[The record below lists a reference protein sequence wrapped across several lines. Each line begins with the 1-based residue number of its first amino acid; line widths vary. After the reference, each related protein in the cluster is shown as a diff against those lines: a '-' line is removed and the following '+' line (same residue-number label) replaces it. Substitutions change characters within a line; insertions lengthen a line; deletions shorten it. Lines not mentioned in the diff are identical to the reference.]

1 MRKIGLKKKFF
12 SGKKFFFSIFF
23 AEIYRENFCALY
35 SRSKNDKSGQKFRKY
50 SKKPKKRPKNRLF
63 SLKRV

>member
-35 SRSKNDKSGQKFRKY
+35 SRSENDKYGQKRQKRAKIGQIAHFRK
-50 SKKPKKRPKNRLF
+50 NIFLTG
-63 SLKRV
+63 